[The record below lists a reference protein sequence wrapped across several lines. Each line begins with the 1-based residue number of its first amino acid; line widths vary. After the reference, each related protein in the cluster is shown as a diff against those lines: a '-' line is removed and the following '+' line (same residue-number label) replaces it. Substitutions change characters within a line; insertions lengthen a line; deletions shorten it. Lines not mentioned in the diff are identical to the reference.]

1 MGSKKVRATVAMVVT
16 VAAVGSMYLTL
27 VGLPPRVDVRPH
39 EALGEVMARE
49 SRKLL
54 GTGGRILLIR
64 RDTTL
69 HPNPAADAQLR
80 AFHRE
85 LRKTGVSVTTTLVI
99 KTDPLRLLSVPS
111 GDFFQLLKSG
121 SETDVAVSFAGPPIL
136 TADQVAKLAGKGPK
150 VVAICTGDM
159 PRQTDLKQ
167 RFDQKLVQAAIL
179 SRQVVPSVLP
189 SSDAPQAWFDHY
201 FVVASP
207 ENLSELLSASRP

>member
-1 MGSKKVRATVAMVVT
+1 MLVA
-16 VAAVGSMYLTL
+16 VAALGSMYLTL
-27 VGLPPRVDVRPH
+27 VGLPPSVDVRPH
-39 EALGEVMARE
+39 EALGEAMARE

-85 LRKTGVSVTTTLVI
+85 VKKAGASVATTLAI

-111 GDFFQLLKSG
+111 GDFYQLLKSG
-121 SETDVAVSFAGPPIL
+121 SETDVVASFAGPPIL
-136 TADQVAKLAGKGPK
+136 TADQAAKLAGKAPR

-179 SRQVVPSVLP
+179 SRRDVPSALP
-189 SSDAPQAWFDHY
+189 SSDALQAWFDHF
-201 FVVASP
+201 FVVVSP
-207 ENLSELLSASRP
+207 ENLTELLPASRP